1 MSWLAGC
8 GDDLPGGGREGRAS
22 GSAGLRR
29 EMMRTLWKWA
39 LVLAI
44 PAGWVAAQQPD
55 EAIPDETTVQLLLLR
70 QKSVQKELQLGPD
83 FAKKITDFTNKE
95 ADAYLDA
102 LKLKDAESKKKIE
115 ELEQTNK
122 KFIEDHLN
130 AAQRKRLEQIGMQV
144 TGLQQLTR
152 PEGAKAL
159 DLTEQQQTK
168 FRELY
173 KEARKQ
179 LEDIIMSKEGRNEKL
194 AKLRKEVDSK
204 IGAVLT
210 DAQKKKAREIVGEPF
225 TGELLFEE
233 WDVKEVPGKKLNPPG
248 RR

>member
-1 MSWLAGC
+1 
-8 GDDLPGGGREGRAS
+8 
-22 GSAGLRR
+22 
-29 EMMRTLWKWA
+29 MRTLWKWA

-55 EAIPDETTVQLLLLR
+55 ESIPDPTTVQLLLLR
-70 QKSVQKELQLGPD
+70 QKSVQSELKLGPE
-83 FAKKITDFTNKE
+83 FAKKVAEFTNKE

-102 LKLKDAESKKKIE
+102 LKLKDAESKKKID
-115 ELEQTNK
+115 ELDQANK
-122 KFIEDHLN
+122 KFIEDNLSP
-130 AAQRKRLEQIGMQV
+130 AQRKRLEQIGLQV
-144 TGLQQLTR
+144 TGLQHLTR

-168 FRELY
+168 FKELHM
-173 KEARKQ
+173 EARKL
-179 LEDIIMSKEGRNEKL
+179 LEIIITDKEGRNEKL

-204 IGAVLT
+204 ILAILT

-233 WDVKEVPGKKLNPPG
+233 WDLKEAPGKKLNAPG